1 MKISMWMILDKL
13 EQYHPR
19 YTISDG
25 SMRLTGIRFSA
36 VQDDTQGQFVC
47 VDWEKRPDG
56 GVWIRLF
63 NGGDEIICS
72 GGGLDGLLN
81 DLMRIFDFYNAWEA
95 ALWEAASRKSFQE
108 VIDIGNTVLN
118 NPIMISDMR
127 GNVLAMSSAFVNE
140 DLSVY
145 WNESRERHLVPDA
158 ISGAPLLTESGEVAT
173 WTDTP
178 EIYIMPDGS
187 RTIGAYLTVDGER
200 VAGIG
205 IWGRNRPITE
215 SDVHLTRILY
225 DALVSA
231 LDAQK
236 LSLPLHS
243 SAAFLTDLLSGAQY
257 DDESMEALS
266 ARYPPPWRL
275 IRIDHPLRRD
285 EIHQHNLLQR
295 FWSAKY
301 PCVPFFYED
310 AIVVLASSG
319 EALALV
325 DAVFP
330 AQQRLYSQICISLP
344 FHDLKKIR
352 MLYEQNRFIRQ
363 RAAQTPGLYRGEDYA
378 LAQLLSLFG
387 ENEQALALRHPALSK
402 LKQYD
407 AAKHS
412 DLYETLYQYLLHGR
426 SIQAAAEAMHVHRNT
441 FIYRLERAREITD
454 FDAED
459 PVSRIYLLLSYMI
472 EKQGNIHDSIT
483 KN

>member
-1 MKISMWMILDKL
+1 M
-13 EQYHPR
+13 
-19 YTISDG
+19 
-25 SMRLTGIRFSA
+25 
-36 VQDDTQGQFVC
+36 
-47 VDWEKRPDG
+47 
-56 GVWIRLF
+56 
-63 NGGDEIICS
+63 
-72 GGGLDGLLN
+72 
-81 DLMRIFDFYNAWEA
+81 
-95 ALWEAASRKSFQE
+95 
-108 VIDIGNTVLN
+108 
-118 NPIMISDMR
+118 
-127 GNVLAMSSAFVNE
+127 
-140 DLSVY
+140 
-145 WNESRERHLVPDA
+145 
-158 ISGAPLLTESGEVAT
+158 
-173 WTDTP
+173 
-178 EIYIMPDGS
+178 
-187 RTIGAYLTVDGER
+187 
-200 VAGIG
+200 AGIG
-205 IWGRNRPITE
+205 IWGRTRPITE

-363 RAAQTPGLYRGEDYA
+363 RAAQTLGLYRGEDHA

-387 ENEQALALRHPALSK
+387 ENEQALALLHPALSK

-407 AAKHS
+407 AGKHS
-412 DLYETLYQYLLHGR
+412 NLYFVLIWILKHG
-426 SIQAAAEAMHVHRNT
+426 M
-441 FIYRLERAREITD
+441 
-454 FDAED
+454 
-459 PVSRIYLLLSYMI
+459 
-472 EKQGNIHDSIT
+472 
-483 KN
+483 